1 MTHYEAILGHI
12 KADAPCTINHVTS
25 WAVSQG
31 FGGSQFVKAIEQMIN
46 NHEITIYNDGNTVV
60 VELLSATI

>member
-12 KADAPCTINHVTS
+12 KADAPCSYSHVTG

-31 FGGSQFVKAIEQMIN
+31 FGGSKMVRAISKMVKNRTIGI
-46 NHEITIYNDGNTVV
+46 ITEDDLSIT
-60 VELLSATI
+60 VELLKD

>member
-1 MTHYEAILGHI
+1 MTHYEAILNHI
-12 KADAPCTINHVTS
+12 KADAPCSINHVTG

-31 FGGSQFVKAIEQMIN
+31 FGGSKFVKAIEQMIN
-46 NHEITIYNDGNTVV
+46 NQEITIYNDGNTTV

>member
-25 WAVSQG
+25 WAVTQG
-31 FGGSQFVKAIEQMIN
+31 FGGSKFVKAIEQMIN
-46 NHEITIYNDGNTVV
+46 NGEIMVIDEGSHMV
-60 VELLSATI
+60 VELISPTI